1 MIFLHIQHT
10 FMFPLQIALFQLL
23 PGGDGVLSDSLA
35 ACNPVATCQHAT
47 NLIRLHN
54 WLVLIHIHT
63 VIGPLRLLHAHSTRG
78 CFHGECVLCVFID
91 FISFDEFLFF
101 FSSFCFIR
109 SSLTDVVHFCSFC
122 FYPGQ
127 FGEIFSLTLAESW
140 KIRRLP
146 GVTVKLIRFCFQP
159 SSPSPGCSFIQ
170 YI

>member
-63 VIGPLRLLHAHSTRG
+63 VIGPLRLLHAHSTQG

-101 FSSFCFIR
+101 LFLFHSVFSHRCSSFLQFLFLPWSVWGNI
-109 SSLTDVVHFCSFC
+109 LTHSC
-122 FYPGQ
+122 
-127 FGEIFSLTLAESW
+127 
-140 KIRRLP
+140 
-146 GVTVKLIRFCFQP
+146 
-159 SSPSPGCSFIQ
+159 
-170 YI
+170 